1 VRCSGTSSGWC
12 SRRRHEKGGRSAVEM
27 DMKALLRLVAEG
39 NDLTEAQAEAAM
51 TLMMNGEA
59 TPARWRRS

>member
-1 VRCSGTSSGWC
+1 
-12 SRRRHEKGGRSAVEM
+12 
-27 DMKALLRLVAEG
+27 MKALLRLVAEG